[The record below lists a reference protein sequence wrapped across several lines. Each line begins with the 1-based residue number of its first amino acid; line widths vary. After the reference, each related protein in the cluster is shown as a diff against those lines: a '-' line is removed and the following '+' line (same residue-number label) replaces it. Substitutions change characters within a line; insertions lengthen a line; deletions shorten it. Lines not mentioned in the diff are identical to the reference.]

1 MSIDIRQFHAGF
13 FEESLEGLSIM
24 EGGLLALESGQASEE
39 TLHAIFRAA
48 HSIKGGAGSFGF
60 ARISEAT
67 HHLETLLDELRAGHR
82 SADADVL
89 KVLYQSVDGVRA
101 MITAAQAEQPC
112 PEAQVQA
119 FEAALKMVLGKAP
132 VADVSAEPAAVAA
145 PHATLKTWQ
154 IHFAPTPGLLATGN
168 EPLLLMQALAELA
181 KRDELQGQLIEPLGE
196 DVALDTVSVD
206 DCRLAWDLTLTT
218 DASEAVIRDVFSW
231 VDDCCALRVTELAP
245 VVAVAVASPPEA
257 VNSPLTVV
265 KAPVAAAAAAPA
277 QIPTASIRV
286 GVDKVDALID
296 LVGEL
301 VITQAMLH
309 QAVAGLDPV
318 QFERLHSMLEQL
330 ERNTRSLQSS
340 VLAVRMLPVGTVFSR
355 FPRVVRDLADKL
367 GKRVKLVLEGEATEL
382 DKGMIERI
390 TDPLMHLL
398 RNALDHGLETIEERR
413 AVGKP
418 EECRLKLSARHASGS
433 IILEI
438 EDDGRGL
445 NREKI
450 LAKALERGVITE
462 RPATDA
468 DIDNLI
474 FEPGFSTADVVTDVS
489 GRGVGMDVVRKN
501 VAALGGRIE
510 LSSTPGVGT
519 RVSVRLPLTLAIL
532 DGMSVAVGDEVFIV
546 PIASVMES
554 FQPTPGQMPPIGGEQ
569 RLVKV
574 RDNYLPLIRLSEHFG
589 LPTAYQGPGIA
600 VVVEA
605 DGRRLALMVDAL
617 VGQQQVVIK
626 SLEQNYRTVA
636 GVAGA
641 TILGDGRVA
650 LILDVARLTAVS
662 ALAIAA

>member
-1 MSIDIRQFHAGF
+1 VSIDIRQFHAGF
-13 FEESLEGLSIM
+13 FEESLEGLSVM
-24 EGGLLALESGQASEE
+24 EAGLLELESGQATSE

-82 SADADVL
+82 AADADVL
-89 KVLYQSVDGVRA
+89 KALYLSVDGVRA
-101 MITAAQAEQPC
+101 MMTAAQAGQPV

-119 FEAALKMVLGKAP
+119 FEAALKAVLGQQAP
-132 VADVSAEPAAVAA
+132 AVESVTRPITAVVVAA
-145 PHATLKTWQ
+145 CWQ
-154 IHFAPTPGLLATGN
+154 IHFAPTQGLLATGN
-168 EPLLLMQALAELA
+168 EPLLLMQALAELG
-181 KRDELQGQLIEPLGE
+181 DLHGELIEPQGE
-196 DVALDTVSVD
+196 DVALERLAVD
-206 DCRLAWDLTLTT
+206 DCRLAWNLVLETAAD
-218 DASEAVIRDVFSW
+218 EAAIRDVFAW
-231 VDDCCALRVTELAP
+231 VDDCCDLK
-245 VVAVAVASPPEA
+245 
-257 VNSPLTVV
+257 VNKVEP
-265 KAPVAAAAAAPA
+265 APVADAVIVSPTLATQAVSAQVPPVAAPT
-277 QIPTASIRV
+277 QLPTASIRV

-318 QFERLHSMLEQL
+318 LFERLHATLEQL

-398 RNALDHGLETIEERR
+398 RNALDHGLETVEERR
-413 AVGKP
+413 RAGKP

-433 IILEI
+433 IVLEI

-468 DIDNLI
+468 EIDQLI
-474 FEPGFSTADVVTDVS
+474 FEPGFSTADEVTDVS
-489 GRGVGMDVVRKN
+489 GRGVGMDVVRRN
-501 VAALGGRIE
+501 VMALGGRIE
-510 LSSTPGVGT
+510 LFSTPGTGT
-519 RVSVRLPLTLAIL
+519 RVAVRLPLTLAIL
-532 DGMSVAVGDEVFIV
+532 DGMSIAVGEEVFIV
-546 PIASVMES
+546 PIASVLES
-554 FQPTPGQMPPIGGEQ
+554 FQPQPGQMPPLGGEQ

-574 RDNYLPLIRLSEHFG
+574 RDTYLPLMRLGEHFG
-589 LPTAYQGPGIA
+589 LPSAHQGPGIA
-600 VVVEA
+600 VIVEA

-626 SLEQNYRTVA
+626 SLEQNYRSVP
-636 GVAGA
+636 GIAGA